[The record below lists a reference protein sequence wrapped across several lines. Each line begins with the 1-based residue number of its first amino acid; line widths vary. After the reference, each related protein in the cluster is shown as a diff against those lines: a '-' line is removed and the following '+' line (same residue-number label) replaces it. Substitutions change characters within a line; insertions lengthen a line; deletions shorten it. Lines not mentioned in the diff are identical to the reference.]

1 MSDPNGWPDKPGVPK
16 NPEQNRTHRLVFP
29 RGEHDWLWR
38 AGLHPFWVTHTGRL
52 VEPAEIPSFRTRYL
66 GPCLTPAEV
75 AARVAE
81 TRTKALEEA
90 AAWHDEQAAYCAQ
103 RAQERLSDGWP
114 EAMAVLKTTQ
124 ASHLHSAA
132 AIRALKEPD
141 HLRDAAKMV
150 QAREGGG

>member
-1 MSDPNGWPDKPGVPK
+1 MTSDPNGWPDH
-16 NPEQNRTHRLVFP
+16 ESI
-29 RGEHDWLWR
+29 WLEPHE
-38 AGLHPFWVTHTGRL
+38 GSDPDTGR
-52 VEPAEIPSFRTRYL
+52 VWCEHAAPGANDDRTWTEYVRADL
-66 GPCLTPAEV
+66 V

-132 AIRALKEPD
+132 AIRALKEAP
-141 HLRDAAKMV
+141 H
-150 QAREGGG
+150 E